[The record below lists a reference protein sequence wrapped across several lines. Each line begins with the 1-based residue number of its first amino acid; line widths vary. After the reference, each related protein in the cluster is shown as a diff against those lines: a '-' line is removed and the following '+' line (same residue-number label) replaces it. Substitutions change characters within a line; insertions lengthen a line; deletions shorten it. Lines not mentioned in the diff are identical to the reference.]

1 MAFGFILVVGSSGFL
16 PADGG
21 RATGYC
27 GACEENYIHPFLLNS
42 MDDAG
47 TRDALYVACALGVK
61 EIEEW
66 PHDAL
71 AILIV
76 ALPTLEHCSL

>member
-1 MAFGFILVVGSSGFL
+1 
-16 PADGG
+16 
-21 RATGYC
+21 
-27 GACEENYIHPFLLNS
+27 

-71 AILIV
+71 AILIA